1 MKNFVQ
7 IPVELLKRHDI
18 SANAKILYALMLDR
32 SNLSKKN
39 GWTDQ
44 QGIYIYYTID
54 EVQKTLDVS
63 RSTAQRIIK
72 ELISTGLII
81 RMPQGQNKPYK
92 IYVQDIEVLNLTSQ
106 NVEVSKMTPPEVS
119 KMTPPEVSK
128 MTPESYLSNHIN
140 DSYSSISNENEK
152 TEDVKQKIEYHTLKS
167 KYPQDNRTLNL
178 IIKLICTHATKYKEI
193 NSQMIDTVMQNLK
206 TANLRNVKNFRA
218 YLQACLDNAYAM
230 PTSTIIQS
238 YAPTYDIAEY
248 ESHSIT
254 DFLDKSDWICQ

>member
-7 IPVELLKRHDI
+7 IPVSLLRRNDI
-18 SANAKILYALMLDR
+18 SATAKILYALMLDR

-63 RSTAQRIIK
+63 KSTAQRIIK
-72 ELISTGLII
+72 ELVSTGLII

-119 KMTPPEVSK
+119 KMTPK
-128 MTPESYLSNHIN
+128 SYLSNHIN
-140 DSYSSISNENEK
+140 DSYSSIRNENEK
-152 TEDVKQKIEYHTLKS
+152 TEEVKQKIEYPTLKS

-178 IIKLICTHATKYKEI
+178 IVKLICTHAQEYTEI

-206 TANLRNVKNFRA
+206 NANLRNIKNFKA
-218 YLQACLDNAYAM
+218 YVRTCLNNAYAM

-254 DFLDKSDWICQ
+254 DFVDKSDWI